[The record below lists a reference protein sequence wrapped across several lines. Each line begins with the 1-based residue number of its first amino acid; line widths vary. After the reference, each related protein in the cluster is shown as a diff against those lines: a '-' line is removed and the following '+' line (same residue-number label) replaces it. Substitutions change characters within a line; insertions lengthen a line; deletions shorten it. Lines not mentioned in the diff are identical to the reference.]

1 MLDIKRVRTDP
12 EKVKAGVK
20 RRGADMDAVIDELLD
35 IEQDIEWGK
44 FIYEQHTRNGT
55 ASITPEIAASFS
67 LRDIECLVI
76 FAMLQIIESKTTS
89 VLSITLAVCIKEL
102 ERRET
107 GLDIL
112 RMRLCDCILMIYYTM

>member
-1 MLDIKRVRTDP
+1 MENTEIDTFIGICDTTGLLLSK
-12 EKVKAGVK
+12 
-20 RRGADMDAVIDELLD
+20 DELLD

-112 RMRLCDCILMIYYTM
+112 RMRLCDCILTIYYTM